1 MSHSGLLDGDSA
13 PHTLGW
19 HILTD
24 MQIWLPLHSRSM
36 IKHDGRAI
44 QLYHGKGYD
53 MARPKKEKELKR
65 NHPVMLRFND
75 TEYEI
80 IIENAKSAGLPLAE
94 FLRRQIMDKRV
105 TVKYEIVAD
114 VPELKKLI
122 AEFGKIGSNLNQIA
136 RHFNQGG
143 IHSQEM
149 RQAINKCIAEIYE
162 MKYEVVKMAG
172 DFHGDTETH
181 SK

>member
-1 MSHSGLLDGDSA
+1 
-13 PHTLGW
+13 
-19 HILTD
+19 
-24 MQIWLPLHSRSM
+24 
-36 IKHDGRAI
+36 
-44 QLYHGKGYD
+44 
-53 MARPKKEKELKR
+53 MARPKKDKELCH
-65 NHPVMLRFND
+65 NHNIMLRLTD

-80 IIENAKSAGLPLAE
+80 ISANAKSANLTLAE
-94 FLRRQIMDKRV
+94 YARKQV
-105 TVKYEIVAD
+105 TQKKVIAKYEIVAD

-149 RQAINKCIAEIYE
+149 RRTINKCIAQIYE
-162 MKYEVVKMAG
+162 MKYEVIKMAG
-172 DFHGDTETH
+172 DFHGDTQTH

>member
-1 MSHSGLLDGDSA
+1 
-13 PHTLGW
+13 
-19 HILTD
+19 
-24 MQIWLPLHSRSM
+24 
-36 IKHDGRAI
+36 
-44 QLYHGKGYD
+44 

-80 IIENAKSAGLPLAE
+80 ITENANGAGLPLAE
-94 FLRRQIMDKRV
+94 FLRRQVMDKRV

-149 RQAINKCIAEIYE
+149 RQTINKCITEIYE
-162 MKYEVVKMAG
+162 MKYEVIKIAG
-172 DFHGDTETH
+172 DFHGNTETH

>member
-1 MSHSGLLDGDSA
+1 
-13 PHTLGW
+13 
-19 HILTD
+19 
-24 MQIWLPLHSRSM
+24 
-36 IKHDGRAI
+36 
-44 QLYHGKGYD
+44 
-53 MARPKKEKELKR
+53 MARPKKENGLTHTHHV
-65 NHPVMLRFND
+65 NLRLTD
-75 TEYEI
+75 TQYEI
-80 IIENAKSAGLPLAE
+80 ICKAAE
-94 FLRRQIMDKRV
+94 QADLSMSEYIRRQLIKGKV
-105 TVKYEIVAD
+105 IAKYEIVAD

-149 RQAINKCIAEIYE
+149 RQSINRCIAEIYE

>member
-1 MSHSGLLDGDSA
+1 
-13 PHTLGW
+13 
-19 HILTD
+19 
-24 MQIWLPLHSRSM
+24 
-36 IKHDGRAI
+36 
-44 QLYHGKGYD
+44 

-65 NHPVMLRFND
+65 NHPVMLRFTD

-80 IIENAKSAGLPLAE
+80 ITENAKAAQLPLAE
-94 FLRRQIMDKRV
+94 FLRRLVMDKRV

-122 AEFGKIGSNLNQIA
+122 TEFGKIGSNLNQIA

-143 IHSQEM
+143 IHSQEI
-149 RQAINKCIAEIYE
+149 RQEINKCIAGIYE

-172 DFHGDTETH
+172 DFHGGTETH

>member
-1 MSHSGLLDGDSA
+1 
-13 PHTLGW
+13 
-19 HILTD
+19 
-24 MQIWLPLHSRSM
+24 
-36 IKHDGRAI
+36 
-44 QLYHGKGYD
+44 

-65 NHPVMLRFND
+65 NHIVTLRFND
-75 TEYEI
+75 TEFEI
-80 IIENAKSAGLPLAE
+80 VTGNAKDIGLPLAE
-94 FLRRQIMDKRV
+94 YLRRQVMKGKVIA
-105 TVKYEIVAD
+105 KYEIVAD

-122 AEFGKIGSNLNQIA
+122 TEFGKIGSNLNQIA

-162 MKYEVVKMAG
+162 MKYEVIKMAG
-172 DFHGDTETH
+172 DFHGNTETH